1 VTFHAVSI
9 RSPMVDLAEFAT
21 IFGMGASAAHLH
33 AADPQQ
39 CQTPLSRR
47 ALEGPSSTFWI
58 PAMRSTESTKSFGV
72 NVVLSR
78 KYVETNR
85 VDVGAKLFG
94 GQVAKLFLDIAVVH
108 GFLQGR

>member
-1 VTFHAVSI
+1 
-9 RSPMVDLAEFAT
+9 
-21 IFGMGASAAHLH
+21 
-33 AADPQQ
+33 
-39 CQTPLSRR
+39 
-47 ALEGPSSTFWI
+47 
-58 PAMRSTESTKSFGV
+58 MRSTESTKSFGV